1 MCHLWVVEPLK
12 EATYSPSEGFV
23 LRARRVTYTV
33 IYHESLD
40 DLYAVTLRACLKAL
54 RGMRELAKEQVQ
66 LWSLHTGKP
75 FSSRRSYVVT
85 CQTQPRKSAEAYRI
99 NQSLISLRRVY
110 WCPGNRMH
118 PRIPFQETLGKQLLW
133 EAQLPCLRLFP
144 VASSDF

>member
-23 LRARRVTYTV
+23 LRAQRVTYTV

-66 LWSLHTGKP
+66 P
-75 FSSRRSYVVT
+75 
-85 CQTQPRKSAEAYRI
+85 
-99 NQSLISLRRVY
+99 
-110 WCPGNRMH
+110 
-118 PRIPFQETLGKQLLW
+118 
-133 EAQLPCLRLFP
+133 
-144 VASSDF
+144 